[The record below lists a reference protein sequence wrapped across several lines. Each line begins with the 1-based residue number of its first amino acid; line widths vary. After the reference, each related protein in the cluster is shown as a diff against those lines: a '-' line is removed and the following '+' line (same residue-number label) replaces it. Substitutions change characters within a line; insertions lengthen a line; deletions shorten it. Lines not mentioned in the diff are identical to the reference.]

1 MAHKQRTVCT
11 VASGG
16 ARQREMNEL
25 SLLELILK
33 HTLPPHEIILLD
45 ITTHEVSWS
54 PQIHVTEPPLAQLC
68 WLFHTCQVS
77 RATTSSSIPSSC
89 SPKACSSPVADHPG
103 SFQSITKIPS
113 ENTIFGITRRIVF
126 FSIICFPL
134 QPAPDHCES

>member
-54 PQIHVTEPPLAQLC
+54 PQIHVTEPPLSTAVLALPHMSSFKGNHIIKHPIQL
-68 WLFHTCQVS
+68 LSKGLQFTRS
-77 RATTSSSIPSSC
+77 RSPRQLPINHKNTFGKYHIWNYTSHC
-89 SPKACSSPVADHPG
+89 
-103 SFQSITKIPS
+103 
-113 ENTIFGITRRIVF
+113 F
-126 FSIICFPL
+126 FFNHLLPL
-134 QPAPDHCES
+134 TARPRSL